1 MKNQKTMFLQ
11 VRLFIFNGVIS
22 EGRAKICFALL
33 TLWSKCH
40 LRRAFL
46 ELQPD
51 WRGLSDVGITFAL
64 VIDQG

>member
-11 VRLFIFNGVIS
+11 IRVIS
-22 EGRAKICFALL
+22 EGRVKICFALL
-33 TLWSKCH
+33 ALWSKCH
-40 LRRAFL
+40 LQQAFL

-64 VIDQG
+64 VIDQR